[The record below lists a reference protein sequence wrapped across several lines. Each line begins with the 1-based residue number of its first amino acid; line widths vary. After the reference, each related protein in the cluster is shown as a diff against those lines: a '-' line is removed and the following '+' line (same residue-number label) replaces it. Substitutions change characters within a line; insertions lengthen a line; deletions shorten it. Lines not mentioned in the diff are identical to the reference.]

1 MKMPQTREIED
12 LIWKKWIEQRDN
24 EACDELI
31 RMYLPLVDYHVQRIS
46 VGLPRNVN
54 KDELKSHA
62 LMGLYDAL
70 EKFDYSR
77 ELKFDTYASFRIRG
91 SIIDGLRQED
101 WLPRSL
107 RERSKKVE
115 ATTEKLEQQYGR
127 YVTAKE
133 VAEQLELKED
143 EVLQVM
149 SESFVAN
156 LLSIDE
162 KTNDSKRD
170 ETFKSTL
177 MDKST
182 LNPEE
187 LLVKKNTQEELVRV
201 IESLNDKE
209 QLVISLFYFEE
220 LTLTEIGQI
229 MGLSTSRISQI
240 HSKALFRLKQVFKK
254 GKFNE

>member
-1 MKMPQTREIED
+1 MPQLREKD
-12 LIWKKWIEQRDN
+12 RHLWKKWVENRDN
-24 EACDELI
+24 DACDELI
-31 RMYLPLVDYHVQRIS
+31 RMYFPLVDYHVQRIS
-46 VGLPRNVN
+46 VGLPRNVS
-54 KDELKSHA
+54 KDDLQSHA

-70 EKFDYSR
+70 EKFDYTR
-77 ELKFDTYASFRIRG
+77 DLKFDTYASFRIRG

-115 ATTEKLEQQYGR
+115 ATTEKLEQKYGR

-133 VAEQLELKED
+133 VADELELTED

-162 KTNDSKRD
+162 ETNDSKRE
-170 ETFKSTL
+170 ETYKNTL
-177 MDKST
+177 IDKKILT
-182 LNPEE
+182 PEE
-187 LLVKKNTQEELVRV
+187 QMVKKNTREELVHV
-201 IESLNDKE
+201 IEELNDKE
-209 QLVISLFYFEE
+209 QLVISLFYFDE

-229 MGLSTSRISQI
+229 LGLSTSRISQI
-240 HSKALFRLKQVFKK
+240 HSKALFRLKQVFTK
-254 GKFNE
+254 GKQVK

>member
-1 MKMPQTREIED
+1 MPQTKQRDEY
-12 LIWKKWIEQRDN
+12 IWKKWLEERDT

-31 RMYLPLVDYHVQRIS
+31 RIYMPLVDYHVQRIS
-46 VGLPRNVN
+46 VGLPKNVN
-54 KDELKSHA
+54 KEDLKSHA

-70 EKFDYSR
+70 EKFDYTR

-107 RERSKKVE
+107 RERTKKVE
-115 ATTEKLEQQYGR
+115 ITIEKLEQKYGR

-133 VAEQLELKED
+133 VAETLEISEE

-149 SESFVAN
+149 NESFVAN

-162 KTNDSKRD
+162 KTNDTERE
-170 ETFKSTL
+170 ETFKNTL
-177 MDKST
+177 IDKST
-182 LNPEE
+182 LTPEE
-187 LLVKKNTQEELVRV
+187 QILRKNMHEELVT
-201 IESLNDKE
+201 IIGSLNENE

-220 LTLTEIGQI
+220 LTLTEIGHI
-229 MGLSTSRISQI
+229 LGLSTSRISQI
-240 HSKALFRLKQVFKK
+240 HSKALFRLKQVFNKK
-254 GKFNE
+254 SHIK

>member
-1 MKMPQTREIED
+1 MPQTKQRDEY
-12 LIWKKWIEQRDN
+12 IWKKWLEERDT

-31 RMYLPLVDYHVQRIS
+31 RIYMPLVDYHVQRIS
-46 VGLPRNVN
+46 VGLPKNVN
-54 KDELKSHA
+54 KEDLKSHA

-70 EKFDYSR
+70 EKFDYTR

-107 RERSKKVE
+107 RERTKKVDI
-115 ATTEKLEQQYGR
+115 TIEKLEQKYGR

-133 VAEQLELKED
+133 VAETLEISEE

-149 SESFVAN
+149 NESFVAN

-162 KTNDSKRD
+162 KTNDTERE
-170 ETFKSTL
+170 ETYKNTL
-177 MDKST
+177 IDKSRLT
-182 LNPEE
+182 PEE
-187 LLVKKNTQEELVRV
+187 QILRKNMHEELVAI
-201 IESLNDKE
+201 IENLNENE

-220 LTLTEIGQI
+220 LTLTEIGHI
-229 MGLSTSRISQI
+229 LGLSTSRISQI
-240 HSKALFRLKQVFKK
+240 HSKALFRLKQVFKQ
-254 GKFNE
+254 EITY

>member
-1 MKMPQTREIED
+1 MPQLREKD
-12 LIWKKWIEQRDN
+12 HHLWKKWVENRDID
-24 EACDELI
+24 ACDELI
-31 RMYLPLVDYHVQRIS
+31 RMYFPLVDYHVQRIS
-46 VGLPRNVN
+46 VGLPRNVS
-54 KDELKSHA
+54 KEDLKSHA

-70 EKFDYSR
+70 EKFDYTR
-77 ELKFDTYASFRIRG
+77 DLKFDTYASFRIRG

-115 ATTEKLEQQYGR
+115 ATTEKLEQKYGR
-127 YVTAKE
+127 YVTARE
-133 VAEQLELKED
+133 VADELELIED

-162 KTNDSKRD
+162 ETNDSKRA
-170 ETFKSTL
+170 ETYKNTL
-177 MDKST
+177 IDKNILT
-182 LNPEE
+182 PEE
-187 LLVKKNTQEELVRV
+187 QMVKKNTREELERV
-201 IESLNDKE
+201 IEDLNDKE

-229 MGLSTSRISQI
+229 LGLSTSRISQI
-240 HSKALFRLKQVFKK
+240 HSKALFRLKQVFTK
-254 GKFNE
+254 GKHT

>member
-1 MKMPQTREIED
+1 MPQTREKED
-12 LIWKKWIEQRDN
+12 LIWKKWIEHRDH

-31 RMYLPLVDYHVQRIS
+31 RMYLPLVEYHVQRIS

-54 KDELKSHA
+54 KEDLKSHA
-62 LMGLYDAL
+62 FMGLYDAL
-70 EKFDYSR
+70 EKFDYTR

-115 ATTEKLEQQYGR
+115 AATEKLEQTHGR

-133 VAEQLELKED
+133 VADQLELSED

-162 KTNDSKRD
+162 KTNESERD

-177 MDKST
+177 MDKKT

-187 LLVKKNTQEELVRV
+187 QMVKKNNQEELVQI
-201 IESLNDKE
+201 IESLNEKE

-240 HSKALFRLKQVFKK
+240 HSKALFRLKQVFIKEK
-254 GKFNE
+254 LIE

>member
-1 MKMPQTREIED
+1 MPQTSVND
-12 LIWKKWIEQRDN
+12 QKLWKKWIEERDID
-24 EACDELI
+24 ACDELI
-31 RMYLPLVDYHVQRIS
+31 RMYLPLVEFHVQRIA
-46 VGLPRNVN
+46 VGLPKNVN
-54 KDELKSHA
+54 KDDLKSHA
-62 LMGLYDAL
+62 YMGLYDAI
-70 EKFDYSR
+70 EKFDHTR
-77 ELKFDTYASFRIRG
+77 DLKFDTYASFRIRG
-91 SIIDGLRQED
+91 SILDGLRQED

-115 ATTEKLEQQYGR
+115 ATMEKLEQKLGR
-127 YVTAKE
+127 YVTAEE
-133 VAEQLELKED
+133 VAETLEITAD

-162 KTNDSKRD
+162 KTNDSDRD
-170 ETFKSTL
+170 ETFKNTIV
-177 MDKST
+177 DKGT
-182 LNPEE
+182 MTPEE
-187 LLVKKNTQEELVRV
+187 QLLKKTTHEDLVQI

-240 HSKALFRLKQVFKK
+240 HSKALFRLKQVFSKAK
-254 GKFNE
+254 QVN

>member
-1 MKMPQTREIED
+1 MPQTKEKED

-31 RMYLPLVDYHVQRIS
+31 RLYLPLVDYHVQRIS

-54 KDELKSHA
+54 KEDLKSHA
-62 LMGLYDAL
+62 LIGLYDAL
-70 EKFDYSR
+70 EKFDYTR

-107 RERSKKVE
+107 RERTKKVE
-115 ATTEKLEQQYGR
+115 ATIEKLEQTYGR
-127 YVTAKE
+127 NVTAKE
-133 VAEQLELKED
+133 VAESLELTEED
-143 EVLQVM
+143 VLQVM
-149 SESFVAN
+149 TESFVAN
-156 LLSIDE
+156 MLSIDE
-162 KTNDSKRD
+162 KPSDSKRE
-170 ETFKSTL
+170 ETFINTIT
-177 MDKST
+177 DKNMLS
-182 LNPEE
+182 PEE
-187 LLVKKNTQEELVRV
+187 LMVKKNTQEELVQV
-201 IESLNDKE
+201 IESLNEKE

-240 HSKALFRLKQVFKK
+240 HSKALFRLKQVFSK
-254 GKFNE
+254 GKRKD

>member
-1 MKMPQTREIED
+1 MPQTREID
-12 LIWKKWIEQRDN
+12 QQAWKKWIEERDN
-24 EACDELI
+24 NACDELI
-31 RMYLPLVDYHVQRIS
+31 RMYLPLVEYHVQRIA
-46 VGLPRNVN
+46 VGLPKNIN
-54 KDELKSHA
+54 KEDLKSHA
-62 LMGLYDAL
+62 LIGLYDAL
-70 EKFDYSR
+70 EKFDTSR
-77 ELKFDTYASFRIRG
+77 DLKFDTYASFRIRG

-115 ATTEKLEQQYGR
+115 ATTEKLEQQLGR
-127 YVTAKE
+127 YVTSKE
-133 VAEQLELKED
+133 VADVLELSED

-162 KTNDSKRD
+162 KTNDSERED
-170 ETFKSTL
+170 TFKNTI
-177 MDKST
+177 MDKGT
-182 LNPEE
+182 LTPEQQMI
-187 LLVKKNTQEELVRV
+187 KKTTHEELVRL

-254 GKFNE
+254 GRSTG